1 MGPFLDCNHDLLS
14 SGNIQYTYE
23 ELLQKIFDDMALEL
37 KR

>member
-1 MGPFLDCNHDLLS
+1 MGPLLDCNHDLLS